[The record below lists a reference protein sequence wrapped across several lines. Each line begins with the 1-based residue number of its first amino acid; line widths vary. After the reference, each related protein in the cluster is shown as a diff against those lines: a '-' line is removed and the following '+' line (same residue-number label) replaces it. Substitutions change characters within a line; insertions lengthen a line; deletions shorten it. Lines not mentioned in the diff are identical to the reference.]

1 VTPVWRIGFCDN
13 PAPPPAQL
21 LLSLGFGSTLGN
33 GRWHSRGRLQVVYAG
48 SSRALCQLEK
58 RVHCN
63 GATPKA
69 QALMR
74 LEIDS
79 DATLLDAAD
88 WGLQADWRHNE
99 ASTQSLGMQ
108 WLTSGVSLGLWV
120 PSYVEPSERNL
131 LLNPAH
137 PQYPGISLVLERQP
151 FVFDP
156 RLFASAAGAGETIS
170 QP

>member
-1 VTPVWRIGFCDN
+1 MTAVWHIGYCEN
-13 PAPPPAQL
+13 PAPPAAQIL
-21 LLSLGFGSTLGN
+21 RSLGLGSTLGN
-33 GRWHSRGRLQVVYAG
+33 GRWHCQGSLEVVYAG

-63 GATPKA
+63 GAMPKN

-74 LEIDS
+74 LEIGAS
-79 DATLLDAAD
+79 ASLLDARD
-88 WGLQADWRHNE
+88 WGLQTDWRNAE
-99 ASTQSLGMQ
+99 AGTQSLGMQ
-108 WLTSGVSLGLWV
+108 WLASGVSLGLWV

-137 PQYPGISLVLERQP
+137 SDYKRITLALERNP

-156 RLFASAAGAGETIS
+156 RLFAST
-170 QP
+170 

>member
-1 VTPVWRIGFCDN
+1 MTAVWRIGFCEN
-13 PAPPPAQL
+13 PAPPKTQL
-21 LLSLGFGSTLGN
+21 LHSLGFGSTLGN
-33 GRWHSRGRLQVVYAG
+33 GRWHSKGQLQVVYAG

-63 GATPKA
+63 GATPKN

-74 LEIDS
+74 LEIGV
-79 DATLLDAAD
+79 DATLLQAID
-88 WGLQADWRHNE
+88 WGLKSDWRNDE

-108 WLTSGVSLGLWV
+108 WLTSGVSVGLWV
-120 PSYVEPSERNL
+120 PSYVEPAERNL

-137 PQYPGISLVLERQP
+137 PHYLDINLVLERNP

-156 RLFASAAGAGETIS
+156 RLFV
-170 QP
+170 

>member
-1 VTPVWRIGFCDN
+1 LTAVWRIGFCEN
-13 PAPPPAQL
+13 PALPTSQIL
-21 LLSLGFGSTLGN
+21 HSLGFGSTLGN
-33 GRWHSRGRLQVVYAG
+33 GRWHSKGQSQVVYAG

-63 GATPKA
+63 GATPKS

-74 LEIDS
+74 LEIS
-79 DATLLDAAD
+79 ADATLLEAKD
-88 WGLQADWRHNE
+88 WGLQDNWRSDE

-108 WLTSGVSLGLWV
+108 WLISGVSLGLWV

-137 PQYPGISLVLERQP
+137 PAYRDIVLVLERNP

-156 RLFASAAGAGETIS
+156 RLFV
-170 QP
+170 